1 MGRMLYFTIAPP
13 FFTALPSTFTISSFV
28 FSRSTHTLPIL
39 YPYSTHTLP
48 ILKSKLRSSLK
59 AA

>member
-28 FSRSTHTLPIL
+28 FSRSTHTLPIP
-39 YPYSTHTLP
+39 YPYS
-48 ILKSKLRSSLK
+48 
-59 AA
+59 